1 MLDNSEREPV
11 WTIIVRNEDLGKTIW
26 SFWGDFAYFEDA
38 FSSQVVSV
46 ALSPNV
52 SGKLYE

>member
-11 WTIIVRNEDLGKTIW
+11 WMIIVWNEDLGKTIW

-38 FSSQVVSV
+38 F
-46 ALSPNV
+46 
-52 SGKLYE
+52 